1 VTLVCCTPRNSGNK
15 SIIMPKFNFVLNAQ
29 KLGTFDCGFIVI
41 AGDDMGQAY
50 NTAFFVLLIGS
61 VFVRHDRPT

>member
-1 VTLVCCTPRNSGNK
+1 
-15 SIIMPKFNFVLNAQ
+15 MPKFNFVLNAQ

-41 AGDDMGQAY
+41 AGDDIGQAY